1 MRKIVDMQRI
11 TNNAMSKA
19 LLWQFWG
26 NAALS
31 GGLYENH
38 VCLFSVYM
46 SMRTFASTVVTT
58 FSNLSRCLKIQS

>member
-1 MRKIVDMQRI
+1 MRKTVDMQRI

-31 GGLYENH
+31 GGLYGKSYVFVFCIHEHENIRIH
-38 VCLFSVYM
+38 C
-46 SMRTFASTVVTT
+46 
-58 FSNLSRCLKIQS
+58 SNNI

>member
-1 MRKIVDMQRI
+1 MQRF

-31 GGLYENH
+31 GGLYGKLY
-38 VCLFSVYM
+38 LFVYFLHN
-46 SMRTFASTVVTT
+46 T
-58 FSNLSRCLKIQS
+58 